1 MTNEYRSL
9 KDHVYNHIVDLIDGG
24 TLADDHKI
32 SEQQICDALGV
43 SRTPVREALIQ
54 LAADGY
60 LENVPRKGFYVKR
73 VTEDSAREIVEIIG
87 PLDGRAA
94 LLAVGDMTDDDI
106 AQLQFLHGS
115 MQLAIEKGLYKKY
128 DDLQHDFHD
137 CYVRKC
143 GNTRLI
149 GLIHQMNR
157 YFMKREYANVGADE
171 LDGLLRKAN
180 EEHAEIV
187 RLFELRDGVVRVGH
201 TSGEILVTLV
211 TNGRAFPA
219 SRAFCRELVRR
230 CPRIT
235 SVVQNVNER
244 QTNVILGE
252 REQTLYGPGFI
263 LDKLCGLSFRIS
275 SQSFYQVNAVQTEV
289 LYERAIDL
297 AGFTGSETAIDAYCG
312 TGTIGLVAAKR
323 GARQV
328 IGVDTVASAVR
339 DARENAK
346 HNGVENARF
355 AVGDAGAFMR
365 ERAAAGD
372 AVDVLL
378 MDPPR
383 AGSSEEFLAAA
394 ATLAPRRIVYISCN
408 PTTQVRDLAF
418 LRQHGYAVRTVQ
430 PVDMFPHTDHIET
443 IALVERVAGFFERSD
458 R

>member
-73 VTEDSAREIVEIIG
+73 VTEDSAREIVEIS
-87 PLDGRAA
+87 AA

-137 CYVRKC
+137 CYVCKC
-143 GNTRLI
+143 GNSRLV

-187 RLFELRDGVVRVGH
+187 RLFELRDG
-201 TSGEILVTLV
+201 E
-211 TNGRAFPA
+211 
-219 SRAFCRELVRR
+219 ELQR
-230 CPRIT
+230 
-235 SVVQNVNER
+235 
-244 QTNVILGE
+244 
-252 REQTLYGPGFI
+252 FI
-263 LDKLCGLSFRIS
+263 RDVHWS
-275 SQSFYQVNAVQTEV
+275 
-289 LYERAIDL
+289 ID
-297 AGFTGSETAIDAYCG
+297 
-312 TGTIGLVAAKR
+312 
-323 GARQV
+323 
-328 IGVDTVASAVR
+328 
-339 DARENAK
+339 NAK
-346 HNGVENARF
+346 
-355 AVGDAGAFMR
+355 
-365 ERAAAGD
+365 
-372 AVDVLL
+372 
-378 MDPPR
+378 
-383 AGSSEEFLAAA
+383 FL
-394 ATLAPRRIVYISCN
+394 VW
-408 PTTQVRDLAF
+408 
-418 LRQHGYAVRTVQ
+418 
-430 PVDMFPHTDHIET
+430 
-443 IALVERVAGFFERSD
+443 
-458 R
+458 

>member
-73 VTEDSAREIVEIIG
+73 VTEDSAREIVEII
-87 PLDGRAA
+87 AA

-137 CYVRKC
+137 CYVCKC
-143 GNTRLI
+143 GNSRLV

-187 RLFELRDGVVRVGH
+187 RLFELRDG
-201 TSGEILVTLV
+201 E
-211 TNGRAFPA
+211 
-219 SRAFCRELVRR
+219 ELQR
-230 CPRIT
+230 
-235 SVVQNVNER
+235 
-244 QTNVILGE
+244 
-252 REQTLYGPGFI
+252 FI
-263 LDKLCGLSFRIS
+263 RDVHWS
-275 SQSFYQVNAVQTEV
+275 
-289 LYERAIDL
+289 ID
-297 AGFTGSETAIDAYCG
+297 
-312 TGTIGLVAAKR
+312 
-323 GARQV
+323 
-328 IGVDTVASAVR
+328 
-339 DARENAK
+339 NAK
-346 HNGVENARF
+346 
-355 AVGDAGAFMR
+355 
-365 ERAAAGD
+365 
-372 AVDVLL
+372 
-378 MDPPR
+378 
-383 AGSSEEFLAAA
+383 FL
-394 ATLAPRRIVYISCN
+394 VW
-408 PTTQVRDLAF
+408 
-418 LRQHGYAVRTVQ
+418 
-430 PVDMFPHTDHIET
+430 
-443 IALVERVAGFFERSD
+443 
-458 R
+458 

>member
-73 VTEDSAREIVEIIG
+73 VTEDSAREIVEIID

-137 CYVRKC
+137 CYVCKC
-143 GNTRLI
+143 GNSRLV

-187 RLFELRDGVVRVGH
+187 RLFELRDG
-201 TSGEILVTLV
+201 E
-211 TNGRAFPA
+211 
-219 SRAFCRELVRR
+219 ELQR
-230 CPRIT
+230 
-235 SVVQNVNER
+235 
-244 QTNVILGE
+244 
-252 REQTLYGPGFI
+252 FI
-263 LDKLCGLSFRIS
+263 RDVHWS
-275 SQSFYQVNAVQTEV
+275 
-289 LYERAIDL
+289 ID
-297 AGFTGSETAIDAYCG
+297 
-312 TGTIGLVAAKR
+312 
-323 GARQV
+323 
-328 IGVDTVASAVR
+328 
-339 DARENAK
+339 NAK
-346 HNGVENARF
+346 
-355 AVGDAGAFMR
+355 
-365 ERAAAGD
+365 
-372 AVDVLL
+372 
-378 MDPPR
+378 
-383 AGSSEEFLAAA
+383 FL
-394 ATLAPRRIVYISCN
+394 VW
-408 PTTQVRDLAF
+408 
-418 LRQHGYAVRTVQ
+418 
-430 PVDMFPHTDHIET
+430 
-443 IALVERVAGFFERSD
+443 
-458 R
+458 

>member
-32 SEQQICDALGV
+32 SEQQICD
-43 SRTPVREALIQ
+43 ALIQ

-137 CYVRKC
+137 CYVCKC
-143 GNTRLI
+143 GNSRLV

-187 RLFELRDGVVRVGH
+187 RLFELRDG
-201 TSGEILVTLV
+201 E
-211 TNGRAFPA
+211 
-219 SRAFCRELVRR
+219 ELQR
-230 CPRIT
+230 
-235 SVVQNVNER
+235 
-244 QTNVILGE
+244 
-252 REQTLYGPGFI
+252 FI
-263 LDKLCGLSFRIS
+263 RDVHWS
-275 SQSFYQVNAVQTEV
+275 
-289 LYERAIDL
+289 ID
-297 AGFTGSETAIDAYCG
+297 
-312 TGTIGLVAAKR
+312 
-323 GARQV
+323 
-328 IGVDTVASAVR
+328 
-339 DARENAK
+339 NAK
-346 HNGVENARF
+346 
-355 AVGDAGAFMR
+355 
-365 ERAAAGD
+365 
-372 AVDVLL
+372 
-378 MDPPR
+378 
-383 AGSSEEFLAAA
+383 FL
-394 ATLAPRRIVYISCN
+394 VW
-408 PTTQVRDLAF
+408 
-418 LRQHGYAVRTVQ
+418 
-430 PVDMFPHTDHIET
+430 
-443 IALVERVAGFFERSD
+443 
-458 R
+458 

>member
-32 SEQQICDALGV
+32 SEQQIC
-43 SRTPVREALIQ
+43 EALIQ

-187 RLFELRDGVVRVGH
+187 RLFELRDG
-201 TSGEILVTLV
+201 E
-211 TNGRAFPA
+211 
-219 SRAFCRELVRR
+219 ELQR
-230 CPRIT
+230 
-235 SVVQNVNER
+235 
-244 QTNVILGE
+244 
-252 REQTLYGPGFI
+252 FI
-263 LDKLCGLSFRIS
+263 RDVHWS
-275 SQSFYQVNAVQTEV
+275 
-289 LYERAIDL
+289 ID
-297 AGFTGSETAIDAYCG
+297 
-312 TGTIGLVAAKR
+312 
-323 GARQV
+323 
-328 IGVDTVASAVR
+328 
-339 DARENAK
+339 NAK
-346 HNGVENARF
+346 
-355 AVGDAGAFMR
+355 
-365 ERAAAGD
+365 
-372 AVDVLL
+372 
-378 MDPPR
+378 
-383 AGSSEEFLAAA
+383 FL
-394 ATLAPRRIVYISCN
+394 VW
-408 PTTQVRDLAF
+408 
-418 LRQHGYAVRTVQ
+418 
-430 PVDMFPHTDHIET
+430 
-443 IALVERVAGFFERSD
+443 
-458 R
+458 

>member
-187 RLFELRDGVVRVGH
+187 RLFELRDGEELQRFIRDVH
-201 TSGEILVTLV
+201 WSIDNAKFLVWERPT
-211 TNGRAFPA
+211 RAAFHA
-219 SRAFCRELVRR
+219 ESARLSRRARVRR
-230 CPRIT
+230 LPARGR
-235 SVVQNVNER
+235 SV
-244 QTNVILGE
+244 
-252 REQTLYGPGFI
+252 
-263 LDKLCGLSFRIS
+263 
-275 SQSFYQVNAVQTEV
+275 
-289 LYERAIDL
+289 
-297 AGFTGSETAIDAYCG
+297 
-312 TGTIGLVAAKR
+312 
-323 GARQV
+323 
-328 IGVDTVASAVR
+328 
-339 DARENAK
+339 
-346 HNGVENARF
+346 
-355 AVGDAGAFMR
+355 
-365 ERAAAGD
+365 RAAARKQGH
-372 AVDVLL
+372 ACG
-378 MDPPR
+378 R
-383 AGSSEEFLAAA
+383 
-394 ATLAPRRIVYISCN
+394 
-408 PTTQVRDLAF
+408 
-418 LRQHGYAVRTVQ
+418 AVRRRGRRV
-430 PVDMFPHTDHIET
+430 
-443 IALVERVAGFFERSD
+443 RVAAHPGHG
-458 R
+458 

>member
-60 LENVPRKGFYVKR
+60 L
-73 VTEDSAREIVEIIG
+73 EIVEIIG

-187 RLFELRDGVVRVGH
+187 RLFELRDG
-201 TSGEILVTLV
+201 E
-211 TNGRAFPA
+211 
-219 SRAFCRELVRR
+219 ELQR
-230 CPRIT
+230 
-235 SVVQNVNER
+235 
-244 QTNVILGE
+244 
-252 REQTLYGPGFI
+252 FI
-263 LDKLCGLSFRIS
+263 RDVHWS
-275 SQSFYQVNAVQTEV
+275 
-289 LYERAIDL
+289 ID
-297 AGFTGSETAIDAYCG
+297 
-312 TGTIGLVAAKR
+312 
-323 GARQV
+323 
-328 IGVDTVASAVR
+328 
-339 DARENAK
+339 NAK
-346 HNGVENARF
+346 
-355 AVGDAGAFMR
+355 
-365 ERAAAGD
+365 
-372 AVDVLL
+372 
-378 MDPPR
+378 
-383 AGSSEEFLAAA
+383 FL
-394 ATLAPRRIVYISCN
+394 VW
-408 PTTQVRDLAF
+408 
-418 LRQHGYAVRTVQ
+418 
-430 PVDMFPHTDHIET
+430 
-443 IALVERVAGFFERSD
+443 
-458 R
+458 

>member
-73 VTEDSAREIVEIIG
+73 VTEDSA
-87 PLDGRAA
+87 A

-137 CYVRKC
+137 CYVCKC
-143 GNTRLI
+143 GNSRLV

-187 RLFELRDGVVRVGH
+187 RLFELRDG
-201 TSGEILVTLV
+201 E
-211 TNGRAFPA
+211 
-219 SRAFCRELVRR
+219 ELQR
-230 CPRIT
+230 
-235 SVVQNVNER
+235 
-244 QTNVILGE
+244 
-252 REQTLYGPGFI
+252 FI
-263 LDKLCGLSFRIS
+263 RDVHWS
-275 SQSFYQVNAVQTEV
+275 
-289 LYERAIDL
+289 ID
-297 AGFTGSETAIDAYCG
+297 
-312 TGTIGLVAAKR
+312 
-323 GARQV
+323 
-328 IGVDTVASAVR
+328 
-339 DARENAK
+339 NAK
-346 HNGVENARF
+346 
-355 AVGDAGAFMR
+355 
-365 ERAAAGD
+365 
-372 AVDVLL
+372 
-378 MDPPR
+378 
-383 AGSSEEFLAAA
+383 FL
-394 ATLAPRRIVYISCN
+394 VW
-408 PTTQVRDLAF
+408 
-418 LRQHGYAVRTVQ
+418 
-430 PVDMFPHTDHIET
+430 
-443 IALVERVAGFFERSD
+443 
-458 R
+458 

>member
-149 GLIHQMNR
+149 GLIH
-157 YFMKREYANVGADE
+157 
-171 LDGLLRKAN
+171 
-180 EEHAEIV
+180 
-187 RLFELRDGVVRVGH
+187 
-201 TSGEILVTLV
+201 
-211 TNGRAFPA
+211 
-219 SRAFCRELVRR
+219 
-230 CPRIT
+230 
-235 SVVQNVNER
+235 
-244 QTNVILGE
+244 
-252 REQTLYGPGFI
+252 
-263 LDKLCGLSFRIS
+263 
-275 SQSFYQVNAVQTEV
+275 
-289 LYERAIDL
+289 
-297 AGFTGSETAIDAYCG
+297 
-312 TGTIGLVAAKR
+312 
-323 GARQV
+323 
-328 IGVDTVASAVR
+328 
-339 DARENAK
+339 
-346 HNGVENARF
+346 
-355 AVGDAGAFMR
+355 
-365 ERAAAGD
+365 
-372 AVDVLL
+372 
-378 MDPPR
+378 
-383 AGSSEEFLAAA
+383 
-394 ATLAPRRIVYISCN
+394 
-408 PTTQVRDLAF
+408 
-418 LRQHGYAVRTVQ
+418 
-430 PVDMFPHTDHIET
+430 
-443 IALVERVAGFFERSD
+443 
-458 R
+458 